1 MLNHIL
7 LCVSQTAYLIYLN
20 RCKFWH
26 IYIIKNILSLCKR
39 NRYFL
44 KICWTVDS
52 INKKP
57 FLLYICFRQ
66 PLYHIYHVKSYSFT
80 SNILYLRHIPTRLFI
95 CFLIF
100 GFFNFLLAKKWI
112 IKSIQNNILL
122 KYACRLVDWRF
133 SFVTIQNNILLKYHL
148 NWITWSISFV
158 TIQNNILL
166 KWTHSLSSVFFRFV
180 TIQNNILLK
189 Y

>member
-7 LCVSQTAYLIYLN
+7 PCISQTAYLIYLN

-122 KYACRLVDWRF
+122 KLTMSDVVARSC
-133 SFVTIQNNILLKYHL
+133 FVTIQNNILLKFNL
-148 NWITWSISFV
+148 CVSKIINGFV

-166 KWTHSLSSVFFRFV
+166 K
-180 TIQNNILLK
+180 
-189 Y
+189 

>member
-7 LCVSQTAYLIYLN
+7 PCVSQTAYLIYLN

-122 KYACRLVDWRF
+122 KLDGCRRSFSF
-133 SFVTIQNNILLKYHL
+133 SFVTIQNNILLKFL
-148 NWITWSISFV
+148 VSVVACLPCFV

-166 KWTHSLSSVFFRFV
+166 K
-180 TIQNNILLK
+180 
-189 Y
+189 

>member
-133 SFVTIQNNILLKYHL
+133 SFVTIQNNILLKLYAPVMHDKV
-148 NWITWSISFV
+148 SFV

-166 KWTHSLSSVFFRFV
+166 KSDGSRPVKKFCFV

-189 Y
+189 